1 MAATKTEKKK
11 RPAVPNPFSGG
22 RRGDISLSFFAYV
35 MILLVVGIVMMSSAS
50 YAWAYSEHGGDGLYY
65 AKNQAKNAV
74 IGFVA
79 MIFFMKMDYHN
90 FKNLKLPVLKKLN
103 IAGLLYIIGGILL
116 IAVLLIG
123 NDEGGSMGARRWIDI
138 GPLNLQPSEV
148 AKLALIIFFAYSM
161 ERDGQKMNT
170 FTTGII
176 KYAVI
181 LGVYVLLIA
190 LEKHISGII
199 LIGTIAVAM
208 ILCGG
213 VNKKHFL
220 ALGAGALG
228 FAIAYISWQAQI
240 PGSYVAVRI
249 KSWQNPFADKLGDT
263 WQTANSLIAIGSGG
277 LFGLGLGNSR
287 QKYLYLP
294 ETKNDFVFPIVCEE
308 LGFVGALAIIIVF
321 FLLIVEGYSIAVR
334 CKDRFGM
341 LIAVGI
347 TTQIGIQTV
356 LNLADTES
364 CVIVGKCADYI
375 LQGRDNVVSVY
386 IEAPRDYCIKRT
398 MENMGV
404 TEEVAEAT
412 IKQTDKFRAD
422 YYEYYTH
429 GNYWTNPI
437 NYDMTLNS
445 ERVGIENCVAII
457 KNYLKLK
464 GLID

>member
-1 MAATKTEKKK
+1 MASSKTENKNRLAKY
-11 RPAVPNPFSGG
+11 NPFSGG
-22 RRGDISLSFFAYV
+22 KRGDLSLAFFAYV

-90 FKNLKLPVLKKLN
+90 FKNLKFPLLKKLN
-103 IAGLLYIIGGILL
+103 IASLMYILAGGLL

-123 NDEGGSMGARRWIDI
+123 NDEGGTMGARRWIDI

-161 ERDGQKMNT
+161 ERDGKKMNT
-170 FTTGII
+170 FKTGII
-176 KYAVI
+176 KYAAI

-190 LEKHISGII
+190 LERHISGII
-199 LIGTIAVAM
+199 LISTIAVAM

-213 VNKKHFL
+213 VNKKHFIG
-220 ALGAGALG
+220 LGAAVLG
-228 FAIAYISWQAQI
+228 LAIAYISWQAQV
-240 PGSYVAVRI
+240 PGSYVAARI
-249 KSWQNPFADKLGDT
+249 KSWKDPFADKLGDT

-321 FLLIVEGYSIAVR
+321 FLLIIEGYSIAVR

-356 LNLADTES
+356 LNLA
-364 CVIVGKCADYI
+364 
-375 LQGRDNVVSVY
+375 VVSNLIPNTGISLPFFSY
-386 IEAPRDYCIKRT
+386 GGTALIMQLAE
-398 MENMGV
+398 MGIMLNISQHRYYPDEKPKQETANKV
-404 TEEVAEAT
+404 TKKAAKGRKKAE
-412 IKQTDKFRAD
+412 
-422 YYEYYTH
+422 
-429 GNYWTNPI
+429 P
-437 NYDMTLNS
+437 
-445 ERVGIENCVAII
+445 
-457 KNYLKLK
+457 K
-464 GLID
+464 GA

>member
-228 FAIAYISWQAQI
+228 FAIAYISWQAQV

-356 LNLADTES
+356 LNLA
-364 CVIVGKCADYI
+364 
-375 LQGRDNVVSVY
+375 VVSNLIPNTGISLPFFSY
-386 IEAPRDYCIKRT
+386 GGTALIMQLAE
-398 MENMGV
+398 MGIMLNISQHRYYPD
-404 TEEVAEAT
+404 EKPKEKKKKKQREKEQIAE
-412 IKQTDKFRAD
+412 
-422 YYEYYTH
+422 
-429 GNYWTNPI
+429 P
-437 NYDMTLNS
+437 
-445 ERVGIENCVAII
+445 
-457 KNYLKLK
+457 K
-464 GLID
+464 GA

>member
-1 MAATKTEKKK
+1 MAASNTENKK
-11 RPAVPNPFSGG
+11 RPVFRNVVSGG

-74 IGFVA
+74 IGFIA
-79 MIFFMKMDYHN
+79 MIFFMRLDYHN
-90 FKNLKLPVLKKLN
+90 FKNLKIPMLKKLN
-103 IAGLLYIIGGILL
+103 IASLFYIIGAVLL

-161 ERDGQKMNT
+161 ERDGKKMDT
-170 FTTGII
+170 FMTGVV
-176 KYAVI
+176 KYACI
-181 LGVYVLLIA
+181 MGLYVLLIA
-190 LEKHISGII
+190 LERHISGIM

-208 ILCGG
+208 MLCGG
-213 VNKKHFL
+213 VNRKHFI
-220 ALGAGALG
+220 ALGASAIGL
-228 FAIAYISWQAQI
+228 AIAYVSWQAQI
-240 PGSYVAVRI
+240 PGSYVSVRI
-249 KSWQNPFADKLGDT
+249 KSWDNPFADKLGDT

-308 LGFVGALAIIIVF
+308 LGYVGALAIIIVF
-321 FLLIVEGYSIAVR
+321 FLLVVEGYSIAVR

-356 LNLADTES
+356 LNLA
-364 CVIVGKCADYI
+364 
-375 LQGRDNVVSVY
+375 VVSNLIPNTGISLPFFSY
-386 IEAPRDYCIKRT
+386 GGTALIMQLAEMGIMLNISQHRYYPDEKPKIQKKKRQKQINEAEP
-398 MENMGV
+398 
-404 TEEVAEAT
+404 
-412 IKQTDKFRAD
+412 
-422 YYEYYTH
+422 
-429 GNYWTNPI
+429 
-437 NYDMTLNS
+437 
-445 ERVGIENCVAII
+445 
-457 KNYLKLK
+457 K
-464 GLID
+464 GA